1 MNDNSTVNIETIAAK
16 LIEPDDLK
24 FLDIVAAI
32 AGLDEDTTNAVLEQA
47 KKALNKRAAK
57 LREQAEGLQ
66 DRADGLYLLH
76 RMANPKAVDEQRP
89 YDQRRYARAI
99 DSEIPF

>member
-47 KKALNKRAAK
+47 EPSHGA
-57 LREQAEGLQ
+57 
-66 DRADGLYLLH
+66 
-76 RMANPKAVDEQRP
+76 
-89 YDQRRYARAI
+89 RRVLTRG
-99 DSEIPF
+99 